1 MKRFLVTPPLILLAA
16 LAFVGCDDDND
27 GPQIQTIGFE
37 QAALGTDGFIWGKD
51 QATEQDDTDYSGS
64 PIKSNIYYGPVYTE
78 KEAKVYT
85 YYSDYGHTYETWNG
99 FVISN
104 HTDKKTEGYTND
116 KSVYADGGA
125 NGSAQFAAAYYAAW
139 TPENR
144 GVPTI
149 EFATAVAPVSPWPI

>member
-64 PIKSNIYYGPVYTE
+64 PIKIFITVRFIRRKRPRFIPIIRITAIPT
-78 KEAKVYT
+78 K
-85 YYSDYGHTYETWNG
+85 
-99 FVISN
+99 
-104 HTDKKTEGYTND
+104 
-116 KSVYADGGA
+116 
-125 NGSAQFAAAYYAAW
+125 
-139 TPENR
+139 R
-144 GVPTI
+144 GT
-149 EFATAVAPVSPWPI
+149 VS

>member
-27 GPQIQTIGFE
+27 GPRIQTIGFE

-85 YYSDYGHTYETWNG
+85 YYSDTAIPT
-99 FVISN
+99 
-104 HTDKKTEGYTND
+104 K
-116 KSVYADGGA
+116 
-125 NGSAQFAAAYYAAW
+125 
-139 TPENR
+139 R
-144 GVPTI
+144 GT
-149 EFATAVAPVSPWPI
+149 VS

>member
-1 MKRFLVTPPLILLAA
+1 MAA

-149 EFATAVAPVSPWPI
+149 EFATAVAPV

>member
-27 GPQIQTIGFE
+27 GPRIQTIGFE

-78 KEAKVYT
+78 KEAKV
-85 YYSDYGHTYETWNG
+85 
-99 FVISN
+99 
-104 HTDKKTEGYTND
+104 
-116 KSVYADGGA
+116 
-125 NGSAQFAAAYYAAW
+125 
-139 TPENR
+139 
-144 GVPTI
+144 
-149 EFATAVAPVSPWPI
+149 